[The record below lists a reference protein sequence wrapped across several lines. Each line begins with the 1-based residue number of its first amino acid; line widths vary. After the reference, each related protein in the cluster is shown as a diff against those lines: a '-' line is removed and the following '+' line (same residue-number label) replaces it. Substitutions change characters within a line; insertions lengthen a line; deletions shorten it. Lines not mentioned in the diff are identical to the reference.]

1 MAEEMLRHETGDN
14 VVMNCAVRSDR
25 HRSYLVAGQE
35 SHCQVYHV
43 NARIENQDNATE
55 NGHIETLKPTLHR
68 KSSTDEQ
75 NLRNRKILQDMKNR
89 RASAAHEAAAD
100 GRNNTNG
107 DTENR
112 SCLRYDISAGELT
125 QTDFSQRDP
134 LQRVVRLSS
143 DCKLMATGGTDFHVR
158 VWKFPNVIK
167 LHDFTAHTNEI
178 DDLDFSADS
187 KRLVSIAKD
196 GLAIVWNIETGTEH
210 TRLEWTTPNNVKYQ
224 FKRCRFGV
232 HEEKR
237 GQQRLFTITN
247 PHGKVG
253 KQVKRAYFHQQ
264 QPVFFFVQIEFTNAI
279 DEFFA
284 YFTDWLSTR
293 MESR

>member
-1 MAEEMLRHETGDN
+1 MAEEVLRHETGEN
-14 VVMNCAVRSDR
+14 VVMNCAVRSDK

-43 NARIENQDNATE
+43 NARIDNQDNATE
-55 NGHIETLKPTLHR
+55 NGHIETMKPTLHR

-89 RASAAHEAAAD
+89 RASAAHEAAS
-100 GRNNTNG
+100 GQNNKGG
-107 DTENR
+107 DTENHSR
-112 SCLRYDISAGELT
+112 LRYDISAGELT
-125 QTDFSQRDP
+125 QTDFSKKDP
-134 LQRVVRLSS
+134 LQRVVRLSL

-158 VWKFPNVIK
+158 LWKFPNAVK
-167 LHDFTAHTNEI
+167 VHDFTAHTDEI

-196 GLAIVWNIETGTEH
+196 GLAIVWNIETGKEH
-210 TRLEWTTPNNVKYQ
+210 TRLKWTPPNNVKYL

-247 PHGKVG
+247 PRGKVG
-253 KQVKRAYFHQQ
+253 KQVSIFNVQQ
-264 QPVFFFVQIEFTNAI
+264 AKQIFGSS
-279 DEFFA
+279 
-284 YFTDWLSTR
+284 L
-293 MESR
+293 